1 LSSVRNGGEEL
12 VQRRQPVERI
22 RARTEE
28 HRQLT
33 IDCTYSRLSTGSV
46 VGEDEDNLYILTCAH
61 VLGPVFNSRYPIHA
75 DTVNHIYEVYIVC
88 DHCEEMFRRHSKIK
102 HTGHYPC
109 GVIAIPSVA
118 EDN

>member
-1 LSSVRNGGEEL
+1 MSADSL
-12 VQRRQPVERI
+12 RRTSATDYWLYIQ
-22 RARTEE
+22 
-28 HRQLT
+28 
-33 IDCTYSRLSTGSV
+33 LSTGSV